1 MEKEIKYQVCE
12 FGTNGWAPVTEKDVN
27 LSRADAAQRLESY
40 LEEGYNPNRL
50 KAFPMGKELNA

>member
-27 LSRADAAQRLESY
+27 LSRADAAQRMEEY
-40 LEEGYNPNRL
+40 LGEGYNPNRL
-50 KAFPMGKELNA
+50 KAFLE